1 MGFMTDNQITKEEII
16 DATASYYLTYYMN
29 KIATNM
35 ESNKTKE
42 RNIVLHHLRYSMY
55 KSLLKTIQDQHLS
68 IYGLQQQIAEWK
80 TIRKI
85 KDIKLLLPNANT
97 EELTKADLQN
107 VRLLVREIDQIVKL
121 VITQLTKVLD
131 KCDSLVDKQEP
142 TQEDN

>member
-1 MGFMTDNQITKEEII
+1 MTDNQITKEEII

>member
-1 MGFMTDNQITKEEII
+1 MTDNQITKEEII

-35 ESNKTKE
+35 DLNKTKE
-42 RNIVLHHLRYSMY
+42 PNIVLHHLRYSMY

-68 IYGLQQQIAEWK
+68 IYSLQQQIVEWK

-107 VRLLVREIDQIVKL
+107 VRLLVREIDQIVTL

-131 KCDSLVDKQEP
+131 KCDSLVDKQES
-142 TQEDN
+142 TQEDL

>member
-1 MGFMTDNQITKEEII
+1 MTDNQITKEEII

-35 ESNKTKE
+35 ESKKTKE
-42 RNIVLHHLRYSMY
+42 PNIVLHHLRYSMY

-68 IYGLQQQIAEWK
+68 IYSLQQQIVEWK

-107 VRLLVREIDQIVKL
+107 VRLLVREIDQIVTL

-142 TQEDN
+142 TQEV

>member
-1 MGFMTDNQITKEEII
+1 MTDNQITQEEII

-35 ESNKTKE
+35 ESHKNKE
-42 RNIVLHHLRYSMY
+42 PNIVLHHLRYSIY

-68 IYGLQQQIAEWK
+68 IYSLQQQIAEWK

-85 KDIKLLLPNANT
+85 KDITLLLPNANT
-97 EELTKADLQN
+97 DELTKSDLQN
-107 VRLLVREIDQIVKL
+107 VRLLVRELDQIVTL
-121 VITQLTKVLD
+121 VTTQLSKVLD

-142 TQEDN
+142 TQEG

>member
-1 MGFMTDNQITKEEII
+1 
-16 DATASYYLTYYMN
+16 
-29 KIATNM
+29 M
-35 ESNKTKE
+35 ESTKTKE
-42 RNIVLHHLRYSMY
+42 PNIVLHHLRYSMY

-107 VRLLVREIDQIVKL
+107 VRLLVREIDQIVTL

-131 KCDSLVDKQEP
+131 KCDALVDKQEL
-142 TQEDN
+142 TQEDL

>member
-1 MGFMTDNQITKEEII
+1 MTDNQITKEEII

-68 IYGLQQQIAEWK
+68 IYSLQQQIVEWK

-107 VRLLVREIDQIVKL
+107 VRLLVREIDQIVTL

-131 KCDSLVDKQEP
+131 KCDALVDKQEL
-142 TQEDN
+142 TQEDL

>member
-1 MGFMTDNQITKEEII
+1 MTDNQITKEEII

-35 ESNKTKE
+35 DTNKTQQP
-42 RNIVLHHLRYSMY
+42 NVVLHHLRYSMY

-68 IYGLQQQIAEWK
+68 IYSLQQQIAEWK

-107 VRLLVREIDQIVKL
+107 VRLLVREIDQIVTL

-142 TQEDN
+142 TQEDL

>member
-1 MGFMTDNQITKEEII
+1 MTDNQITKEEII

-42 RNIVLHHLRYSMY
+42 PNVVLHHLRYSMY

-107 VRLLVREIDQIVKL
+107 VRLLVREIDQIVTL
-121 VITQLTKVLD
+121 VTTQLVKVLD

-142 TQEDN
+142 TQEDNK

>member
-1 MGFMTDNQITKEEII
+1 MTDNQITKEEII

-35 ESNKTKE
+35 DLNKTKE
-42 RNIVLHHLRYSMY
+42 PNIVLHHLRYSMY

-68 IYGLQQQIAEWK
+68 IYSLQQQIVEWK

-85 KDIKLLLPNANT
+85 KDIKLLLPSANT
-97 EELTKADLQN
+97 DELTKADLQN